1 MLFWSCAYSV
11 MWNDSVAGGISS
23 CLYPNCDQKTV
34 NGAGTATTAA
44 NTTATQSCGRE
55 AYGSCTTGQKEHSAR
70 WILRVPATKL
80 TLTCQIN
87 SISKERGRRDEEEGG
102 GGGGS
107 SFLECHLMVTK
118 TARRETVTRCWG
130 QIWDGAGRR
139 LKSTCLSLL
148 SPSWAVDTVCPY
160 MHHTNTQT
168 HTNTHRQTDM
178 HPLAATLPPH
188 CFERYVN
195 ETVAVSWHNINYPIK
210 IEWVINCPSLPVLI
224 TLAEKGHFRG
234 AKKKKKKKEKRGEER
249 KKDRMKRYQT
259 KT

>member
-1 MLFWSCAYSV
+1 

-44 NTTATQSCGRE
+44 NTTTTQSCGRE

-70 WILRVPATKL
+70 WMLRVLATKL

-87 SISKERGRRDEEEGG
+87 SISKERGRERRGGRRTRQQLSWVPLDGDKDSTERDSDSPLRSDLRRRRQPFEVHV
-102 GGGGS
+102 S
-107 SFLECHLMVTK
+107 LTTVTK
-118 TARRETVTRCWG
+118 LSCWC
-130 QIWDGAGRR
+130 
-139 LKSTCLSLL
+139 CLSIHA
-148 SPSWAVDTVCPY
+148 S
-160 MHHTNTQT
+160 HT
-168 HTNTHRQTDM
+168 HTHRQTDR
-178 HPLAATLPPH
+178 HASTGCYTLPPH

-224 TLAEKGHFRG
+224 TLAEKGHFREE
-234 AKKKKKKKEKRGEER
+234 KKKKKEREER
-249 KKDRMKRYQT
+249 KKDGMKRYQT